1 MTRSSDPSVALRTD
15 PGVDH
20 AGSLLLEAAA
30 GVAMIGLFMAAAA
43 AVLPVALEAQA
54 RATSHRAA
62 LIYGDSLHEVAAVG
76 LPRSIVPPPTS
87 FGLTGAHAGYEDAAV
102 AVVSAGSS
110 CGPAVPRAESAILVR
125 TFHGGRSE
133 GRSVVL
139 ASGPRVGSV
148 RDEGPTAI
156 ERRITLRAV
165 TGGMTAGLV
174 LVDTDG
180 VPREPGRWGSG
191 CVEFDD
197 VPAGTSWLSD
207 LSEGPVL
214 VDSLHVPIVD
224 RPVPI
229 TTTEGA
235 HARTVDVWEAAWL
248 HVDIDDRGAR
258 RPDHVEGG
266 ALSWLVRGD
275 DANLASDLG
284 ATRRV
289 SPGRVT
295 AVVAPCPDSTATGST
310 ASIDLGPGE
319 HASLEIDM
327 AVVAVQN
334 LRGNVDAWLQV
345 QRARGCADGVP
356 QLPALRFEGALHEGM
371 RIALPRGEWD
381 VWLRNPGGN
390 RITLS
395 VPLLASGSDAV
406 VRLP

>member
-1 MTRSSDPSVALRTD
+1 MPHSRASVALVTD
-15 PGVDH
+15 PGTDH

-30 GVAMIGLFMAAAA
+30 AMTMIGLFTAAGAV
-43 AVLPVALEAQA
+43 VLPAALEAQA

-62 LIYGDSLHEVAAVG
+62 LMFGDSLHEATAVG
-76 LPRSIVPPPTS
+76 LPRSIVPAPAA
-87 FGLTGAHAGYEDAAV
+87 FGLTGPHAGHEDAAA
-102 AVVSAGSS
+102 AVVSADRS
-110 CGPAVPRAESAILVR
+110 CGPAAPRAEPIMLVR
-125 TFHGGRSE
+125 TFHGGRSQ
-133 GRSVVL
+133 GRPVVL

-148 RDEGPTAI
+148 RDEGPIAGD
-156 ERRITLRAV
+156 RRITLRAT
-165 TGGMTAGLV
+165 TGAMTASLV

-180 VPREPGRWGSG
+180 EPREPGLSDSG
-191 CVEFDD
+191 CVVFDGVAD
-197 VPAGTSWLSD
+197 GTSWLSD
-207 LSEGPVL
+207 LSGDPAL

-229 TTTEGA
+229 TTTGGA
-235 HARTVDVWEAAWL
+235 YARTVDVQEAAWL
-248 HVDIDDRGAR
+248 RVDIDDRGAR

-266 ALSWLVRGD
+266 ALRWLVRGD
-275 DANLASDLG
+275 DANLASELG
-284 ATRRV
+284 AARHV

-327 AVVAVQN
+327 VMVTVEN
-334 LRGNVDAWLQV
+334 LRGHVDAWLQV

-356 QLPALRFEGALHEGM
+356 RLPALRFEGDLHEGM